1 MINRSHWLYFLTLEQ
16 ELIKLSHF
24 VAIDERNFQTFS
36 LELLKLY
43 LSICSEVD
51 VVARLLSK
59 KVDFDAY
66 SEKTENDKKFKNIK
80 TYREIIYSLYPDISR
95 AVISIKPGKISV
107 VPWRSFEEEKSP
119 DWWQQ
124 YNEVKHTRD
133 EFFHQAN
140 LKNTIDSLSGLLVL
154 LNYYCHPMNHD
165 IAYISLEE
173 TTTPKLLEIKGNQ
186 FY

>member
-1 MINRSHWLYFLTLEQ
+1 M
-16 ELIKLSHF
+16 
-24 VAIDERNFQTFS
+24 AIDEKNFQTFS
-36 LELLKLY
+36 LELLKIY

-59 KVDFDAY
+59 KIDLKTFP
-66 SEKTENDKKFKNIK
+66 EKTENDTRHRNIA
-80 TYREIIYSLYPDISR
+80 TYRDIIYSHYPDISG
-95 AVISIKPGKISV
+95 ATIGVKPGIISTI
-107 VPWRSFEEEKSP
+107 PWSSFEEEKSP

-140 LKNTIDSLSGLLVL
+140 LKNTIYSLSGLLVL

-165 IAYISLEE
+165 NACISLDD
-173 TTTPKLLEIKGNQ
+173 TTTPKLLEIKGDHFVEGVSWEGPRVYLPNQ
-186 FY
+186 SILKRRK